1 MPGNYWLQRI
11 CAKDYSDD
19 FRIYIFSRRALCI
32 MFQWQVVT
40 MHLRFG
46 SLWSTWPW
54 QHRSYVTGSLK
65 APTTICHTQ
74 IKGHLHSLV
83 FLKKEKYFEKSWR
96 AIRNQI
102 KGHLHSLVF
111 LLQLNRMFV
120 RGNDFKRKR
129 SILKKN
135 WSAKWTQSNKAHQGM
150 SLSTNSAVFLTSFI
164 APLTPPPSF
173 WTFGSF
179 FWRTWRHFAL
189 L

>member
-11 CAKDYSDD
+11 CGKDYSDD

-83 FLKKEKYFEKSWR
+83 FLHDASALSSLPEERKVFWKKVEAPNELNLVKPCLKLT
-96 AIRNQI
+96 
-102 KGHLHSLVF
+102 KGCPPLPILQFSLTR
-111 LLQLNRMFV
+111 L
-120 RGNDFKRKR
+120 
-129 SILKKN
+129 
-135 WSAKWTQSNKAHQGM
+135 WPP
-150 SLSTNSAVFLTSFI
+150 
-164 APLTPPPSF
+164 APQPPPF
-173 WTFGSF
+173 VLNIW
-179 FWRTWRHFAL
+179 
-189 L
+189 

>member
-40 MHLRFG
+40 MHLRLG

-83 FLKKEKYFEKSWR
+83 FLHDASALSSLPEERKVFWKKVEAPNELNLVKPCLKLT
-96 AIRNQI
+96 
-102 KGHLHSLVF
+102 KGCPSLPILQFFNIVQNAFDPPHF
-111 LLQLNRMFV
+111 LLRFCKC
-120 RGNDFKRKR
+120 F
-129 SILKKN
+129 I
-135 WSAKWTQSNKAHQGM
+135 W
-150 SLSTNSAVFLTSFI
+150 LTG
-164 APLTPPPSF
+164 
-173 WTFGSF
+173 W
-179 FWRTWRHFAL
+179 HFAL